1 MFPIIMAVAAIA
13 TQVLS
18 SASGAQ
24 SQAVQSKMQNQM
36 AANKAKYDSR
46 IAQLN
51 AKTQAFDTVANQIAL
66 EQEASQKALQEA
78 AVMAQTRVSHAASGV
93 AMDSASS
100 YEVRAN
106 QQLMHVAGMA
116 NAEMNRV
123 QALNNDQLKM
133 TQYRANAMLSRA
145 EAQASS
151 IVADSIKP
159 SKVLAQSLLTGGIG
173 GVAQFGSMTGMFGQT
188 GASGFGGLGGL
199 GGLDSLGGLGG
210 LGGLG
215 SLFGG
220 GGGGVETNIG
230 QALGFSG
237 LDIGAGV
244 VIK

>member
-1 MFPIIMAVAAIA
+1 MVCMAAASIA
-13 TQVLS
+13 MNVLS
-18 SASGAQ
+18 SASSAR
-24 SQAVQSKMQNQM
+24 SQAIASKYQNAM
-36 AANKAKYDSR
+36 AANKAKYDAR

-51 AKTQAFDTVANQIAL
+51 AKSQAFDTVANQIAL
-66 EQEASQKALQEA
+66 EQQVSQRSLQEA

-123 QALNNDQLKM
+123 QALNNDQIKM
-133 TQYRANAMLSRA
+133 TQYRANALLSRA

-159 SKVLAQSLLTGGIG
+159 NRVLAQSLLTGGIG
-173 GVAQFGSMTGMFGQT
+173 GAAQFGVMTGMFGQIGT
-188 GASGFGGLGGL
+188 SSFGG
-199 GGLDSLGGLGG
+199 ST
-210 LGGLG
+210 
-215 SLFGG
+215 S
-220 GGGGVETNIG
+220 GVQTNIG
-230 QALGFSG
+230 QTGGFSG

-244 VIK
+244 VIR

>member
-1 MFPIIMAVAAIA
+1 MAIMAVAAIA
-13 TQVLS
+13 SQVLS
-18 SASGAQ
+18 SASSAK
-24 SQAVQSKMQNQM
+24 SQAVASKYQNAM

-51 AKTQAFDTVANQIAL
+51 AKSQAYDTVANQIAL
-66 EQEASQKALQEA
+66 EQQVSQRSLQEA

-133 TQYRANAMLSRA
+133 TQYRANALLSQA

-159 SKVLAQSLLTGGIG
+159 NRVLAQSLLTGGIG
-173 GVAQFGSMTGMFGQT
+173 GVAQFGAMTGMFGQMGT
-188 GASGFGGLGGL
+188 SSFGGSGGA
-199 GGLDSLGGLGG
+199 
-210 LGGLG
+210 
-215 SLFGG
+215 
-220 GGGGVETNIG
+220 GGGGVQTNIG
-230 QALGFSG
+230 QAGGFSG

-244 VIK
+244 EIR

>member
-1 MFPIIMAVAAIA
+1 MVCMAAASIA
-13 TQVLS
+13 MNVLS
-18 SASGAQ
+18 SASSAR
-24 SQAVQSKMQNQM
+24 SQAVASKYQNAM
-36 AANKAKYDSR
+36 AANKAKYDAR

-51 AKTQAFDTVANQIAL
+51 AKSQAFDTVANQIAL
-66 EQEASQKALQEA
+66 EQQASQKALQEA

-133 TQYRANAMLSRA
+133 TQYRANALLSRA

-159 SKVLAQSLLTGGIG
+159 NRVLAQSLLTGGIG
-173 GVAQFGSMTGMFGQT
+173 GAAQFGMMTGMFGQMGT
-188 GASGFGGLGGL
+188 SSFGG
-199 GGLDSLGGLGG
+199 ST
-210 LGGLG
+210 
-215 SLFGG
+215 S
-220 GGGGVETNIG
+220 GVQTNIG
-230 QALGFSG
+230 QAGGFSG

-244 VIK
+244 VIR

>member
-1 MFPIIMAVAAIA
+1 MAIMAVAAIA
-13 TQVLS
+13 SQVLS
-18 SASGAQ
+18 SASSAK
-24 SQAVQSKMQNQM
+24 SQAVASKYQNAM

-51 AKTQAFDTVANQIAL
+51 AKSQAYDTVANQIAL
-66 EQEASQKALQEA
+66 EQQVSQRSLQEA

-133 TQYRANAMLSRA
+133 TQYRANALLSQA

-159 SKVLAQSLLTGGIG
+159 NRVLAQSLITGGIG
-173 GVAQFGSMTGMFGQT
+173 GVAQFGAMTGMFGQMGT
-188 GASGFGGLGGL
+188 SSFGGSGGA
-199 GGLDSLGGLGG
+199 
-210 LGGLG
+210 
-215 SLFGG
+215 
-220 GGGGVETNIG
+220 GGGGVQTNIG
-230 QALGFSG
+230 QAGGFSG

-244 VIK
+244 EIR

>member
-1 MFPIIMAVAAIA
+1 MFMVCMAAASIA
-13 TQVLS
+13 MNVLS
-18 SASGAQ
+18 SASSAR
-24 SQAVQSKMQNQM
+24 SQAIASKYQNAM
-36 AANKAKYDSR
+36 AANKAKYDAR

-51 AKTQAFDTVANQIAL
+51 AKSQAFDTVANQIAL
-66 EQEASQKALQEA
+66 EQQASQKSLQEA
-78 AVMAQTRVSHAASGV
+78 AVMAQTRISHAASGV

-133 TQYRANAMLSRA
+133 TQYRANALLSRA

-159 SKVLAQSLLTGGIG
+159 NRVLAQSLLTGGIG
-173 GVAQFGSMTGMFGQT
+173 GAAQFGVMTGMFGQIGT
-188 GASGFGGLGGL
+188 SSFGG
-199 GGLDSLGGLGG
+199 ST
-210 LGGLG
+210 
-215 SLFGG
+215 S
-220 GGGGVETNIG
+220 GVQTNIG
-230 QALGFSG
+230 QAGGFSG

>member
-1 MFPIIMAVAAIA
+1 MVCMAAASIA
-13 TQVLS
+13 MNVLS
-18 SASGAQ
+18 SASSAR
-24 SQAVQSKMQNQM
+24 SQAIASKYQNAM
-36 AANKAKYDSR
+36 AANKAKYDAR

-51 AKTQAFDTVANQIAL
+51 AKSQAFDTVANQIAL
-66 EQEASQKALQEA
+66 EQQASQKSLQEA
-78 AVMAQTRVSHAASGV
+78 AVMAQTRISHAASGV

-133 TQYRANAMLSRA
+133 TQYRANALLSRA

-159 SKVLAQSLLTGGIG
+159 NRVLAQSLLTGGIG
-173 GVAQFGSMTGMFGQT
+173 GAAQFGVMTGMFGQMGT
-188 GASGFGGLGGL
+188 SSFGGSTSGIQ
-199 GGLDSLGGLGG
+199 
-210 LGGLG
+210 
-215 SLFGG
+215 
-220 GGGGVETNIG
+220 TNIG
-230 QALGFSG
+230 QAGGFSG

-244 VIK
+244 VIR

>member
-1 MFPIIMAVAAIA
+1 MFMVCMAAASIA
-13 TQVLS
+13 MNVLS
-18 SASGAQ
+18 SASSAR
-24 SQAVQSKMQNQM
+24 SQAIASKYQNAM
-36 AANKAKYDSR
+36 AANKAKYDAR

-51 AKTQAFDTVANQIAL
+51 AKSQAFDTVANQIAL
-66 EQEASQKALQEA
+66 EQQASQKSLQEA
-78 AVMAQTRVSHAASGV
+78 AVMAQTRISHAASGV

-133 TQYRANAMLSRA
+133 TQYRANALLSRA

-159 SKVLAQSLLTGGIG
+159 NRVLAQSLLTGGIG
-173 GVAQFGSMTGMFGQT
+173 GAAQFGVMTGMFGQMGT
-188 GASGFGGLGGL
+188 SSFGGSTSGIQ
-199 GGLDSLGGLGG
+199 
-210 LGGLG
+210 
-215 SLFGG
+215 
-220 GGGGVETNIG
+220 TNIG
-230 QALGFSG
+230 QAGGFSG

-244 VIK
+244 VIR

>member
-1 MFPIIMAVAAIA
+1 MAIMAVVAIA
-13 TQVLS
+13 SQVLS
-18 SASGAQ
+18 SASGAK
-24 SQAVQSKMQNQM
+24 SQAIASKYQNAM
-36 AANKAKYDSR
+36 AANKAKYDAR

-51 AKTQAFDTVANQIAL
+51 AKSQAYDTVANQIAL
-66 EQEASQKALQEA
+66 EQQVSQRSLQEA
-78 AVMAQTRVSHAASGV
+78 AVMAQTRISHAASGV

-133 TQYRANAMLSRA
+133 TQYRANALLSRA

-159 SKVLAQSLLTGGIG
+159 NRVLAQSLLTGGIG
-173 GVAQFGSMTGMFGQT
+173 GVAQFGAMTGMFGQMGT
-188 GASGFGGLGGL
+188 SSFGGTP
-199 GGLDSLGGLGG
+199 S
-210 LGGLG
+210 
-215 SLFGG
+215 
-220 GGGGVETNIG
+220 GVQTNIG
-230 QALGFSG
+230 QAGGFSG

-244 VIK
+244 EIR

>member
-1 MFPIIMAVAAIA
+1 MFMAIMAVVAIA
-13 TQVLS
+13 SQVLS
-18 SASGAQ
+18 SASGAK
-24 SQAVQSKMQNQM
+24 SQAIASKYQNAM
-36 AANKAKYDSR
+36 AANKAKYDAR

-51 AKTQAFDTVANQIAL
+51 AKSQAYDTVANQIAL
-66 EQEASQKALQEA
+66 EQQVSQRSLQEA
-78 AVMAQTRVSHAASGV
+78 AVMAQTRISHAASGV

-133 TQYRANAMLSRA
+133 TQYRANALLSRA

-159 SKVLAQSLLTGGIG
+159 NRVLAQSLLTGGIG
-173 GVAQFGSMTGMFGQT
+173 GVAQFGAMTGMFGQMGT
-188 GASGFGGLGGL
+188 SSFGGTP
-199 GGLDSLGGLGG
+199 S
-210 LGGLG
+210 
-215 SLFGG
+215 
-220 GGGGVETNIG
+220 GVQTNIG
-230 QALGFSG
+230 QAGGFSG

-244 VIK
+244 EIR

>member
-1 MFPIIMAVAAIA
+1 MFMVCMAAASIA
-13 TQVLS
+13 MNVLS
-18 SASGAQ
+18 SASSAK
-24 SQAVQSKMQNQM
+24 SQAIASKYQNAM
-36 AANKAKYDSR
+36 AANKAKYDAR

-51 AKTQAFDTVANQIAL
+51 AKSQAYDTVANQIAL
-66 EQEASQKALQEA
+66 EQQVSQRSLQEA
-78 AVMAQTRVSHAASGV
+78 AVMAQTKVSHAASGV

-133 TQYRANAMLSRA
+133 TQYSANALLSRA

-159 SKVLAQSLLTGGIG
+159 NRVLAQSLLTGGIG
-173 GVAQFGSMTGMFGQT
+173 GAAQFGVMTGMFGQMGT
-188 GASGFGGLGGL
+188 SSFGG
-199 GGLDSLGGLGG
+199 ST
-210 LGGLG
+210 
-215 SLFGG
+215 S
-220 GGGGVETNIG
+220 GVQSNIG
-230 QALGFSG
+230 QAGGFSG

-244 VIK
+244 EIR

>member
-1 MFPIIMAVAAIA
+1 MFMVCMAAASIA
-13 TQVLS
+13 MNVLS
-18 SASGAQ
+18 SASSAK
-24 SQAVQSKMQNQM
+24 SQAIASKYQNAM
-36 AANKAKYDSR
+36 AANKAKYDAR

-51 AKTQAFDTVANQIAL
+51 AKSQAYDTVANQIAL
-66 EQEASQKALQEA
+66 EQQVSQRSLQEA
-78 AVMAQTRVSHAASGV
+78 EVSHAASGV

-133 TQYRANAMLSRA
+133 TQYRANALLSRA

-159 SKVLAQSLLTGGIG
+159 NRVLAQSLLTGGIG
-173 GVAQFGSMTGMFGQT
+173 GAAQFGVMTGMFGQMGT
-188 GASGFGGLGGL
+188 SSFGG
-199 GGLDSLGGLGG
+199 ST
-210 LGGLG
+210 
-215 SLFGG
+215 S
-220 GGGGVETNIG
+220 GVQSNIG
-230 QALGFSG
+230 QAGGFSG

-244 VIK
+244 EIR

>member
-1 MFPIIMAVAAIA
+1 MVCMAAASIA
-13 TQVLS
+13 MNVLS
-18 SASGAQ
+18 SASGAR
-24 SQAVQSKMQNQM
+24 SQAIASKYQNAM
-36 AANKAKYDSR
+36 AANKAKYDAR

-51 AKTQAFDTVANQIAL
+51 AKSQAFDTVANQIAL
-66 EQEASQKALQEA
+66 EQQASQKALQEA
-78 AVMAQTRVSHAASGV
+78 AVMAQTRISHAASGV
-93 AMDSASS
+93 AMDSASK

-133 TQYRANAMLSRA
+133 TQYRANALLSRA

-159 SKVLAQSLLTGGIG
+159 NRVLAQSLLTGGIG
-173 GVAQFGSMTGMFGQT
+173 GAAQFGMMTGMFGQIGT
-188 GASGFGGLGGL
+188 SSFGG
-199 GGLDSLGGLGG
+199 ST
-210 LGGLG
+210 
-215 SLFGG
+215 S
-220 GGGGVETNIG
+220 GVQTNIG
-230 QALGFSG
+230 QAGGFSG

>member
-1 MFPIIMAVAAIA
+1 MAIMAVAAIA
-13 TQVLS
+13 SQVLS
-18 SASGAQ
+18 SASSAK
-24 SQAVQSKMQNQM
+24 SQAVASKYQNAM

-51 AKTQAFDTVANQIAL
+51 AKSQAYDTVANQIAL
-66 EQEASQKALQEA
+66 EQQVSQRSLQEA

-133 TQYRANAMLSRA
+133 TQYRANALLSQA

-159 SKVLAQSLLTGGIG
+159 NRVLAQSLLTGGIG
-173 GVAQFGSMTGMFGQT
+173 GVAQFGAMTGMFGQMGT
-188 GASGFGGLGGL
+188 SSFGGSGVA
-199 GGLDSLGGLGG
+199 
-210 LGGLG
+210 
-215 SLFGG
+215 
-220 GGGGVETNIG
+220 GGGGVQTNIG
-230 QALGFSG
+230 QAGGFSG

-244 VIK
+244 EIR

>member
-1 MFPIIMAVAAIA
+1 MFMVCMAAASIA
-13 TQVLS
+13 MNVLS
-18 SASGAQ
+18 SASGAR
-24 SQAVQSKMQNQM
+24 SQAIASKYQNAM
-36 AANKAKYDSR
+36 AANKAKYDAR

-51 AKTQAFDTVANQIAL
+51 AKSQAFDTVANQIAL
-66 EQEASQKALQEA
+66 EQQASQKALQEA
-78 AVMAQTRVSHAASGV
+78 AVMAQTRISHAASGV
-93 AMDSASS
+93 AMDSASK

-133 TQYRANAMLSRA
+133 TQYRANALLSRA

-159 SKVLAQSLLTGGIG
+159 NRVLAQSLLTGGIG
-173 GVAQFGSMTGMFGQT
+173 GAAQFGMMTGMFGQIGT
-188 GASGFGGLGGL
+188 SSFGG
-199 GGLDSLGGLGG
+199 ST
-210 LGGLG
+210 
-215 SLFGG
+215 S
-220 GGGGVETNIG
+220 GVQTNIG
-230 QALGFSG
+230 QAGGFSG

>member
-1 MFPIIMAVAAIA
+1 MFMVCMAAASIA
-13 TQVLS
+13 MNVLS
-18 SASGAQ
+18 SASGAR
-24 SQAVQSKMQNQM
+24 SQAIASKYQNAM
-36 AANKAKYDSR
+36 AANKAKYDAR

-51 AKTQAFDTVANQIAL
+51 AKSQAFDTVANQIAL
-66 EQEASQKALQEA
+66 EQQASQKALQEA
-78 AVMAQTRVSHAASGV
+78 AVMAQTRISHAASGV
-93 AMDSASS
+93 AMDSASK

-133 TQYRANAMLSRA
+133 TQYRANALLSRA

-159 SKVLAQSLLTGGIG
+159 NRVLAQSLLTGGIG
-173 GVAQFGSMTGMFGQT
+173 GAAQFGIMTGMFGQIGT
-188 GASGFGGLGGL
+188 SSFGG
-199 GGLDSLGGLGG
+199 ST
-210 LGGLG
+210 
-215 SLFGG
+215 S
-220 GGGGVETNIG
+220 GVQTNIG
-230 QALGFSG
+230 QAGGFSG